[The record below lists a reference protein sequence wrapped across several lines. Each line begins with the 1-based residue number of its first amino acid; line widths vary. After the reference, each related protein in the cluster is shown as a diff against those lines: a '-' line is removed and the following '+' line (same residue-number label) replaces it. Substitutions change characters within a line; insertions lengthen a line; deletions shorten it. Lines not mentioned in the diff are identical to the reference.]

1 MLFETLSVAR
11 DFGRIHEISSILI
24 KYGFG
29 DMVSRLGVAS
39 IIESAGHALKW
50 KEVEDLTKIEP
61 AVRVRK
67 ALEEMGPTFIKL
79 GQILATRA
87 DLFPPEWIVEFK
99 KLQDQVQTVPYED
112 LAAQVEEDLGA
123 RPEEIFA
130 EFCTEP
136 LAAASISQVHKA
148 LLKNGDAAVVKI
160 RRPGIRSI
168 VEADLRLL
176 ASLAD
181 IAEREIKALQRYH
194 PKEIAHQFTL
204 SMRRE
209 LDLANECRNAER
221 MMVNFKNDP
230 YIVIPKI
237 YWEWTCER
245 INVQEYIDGIHG
257 YDLEL
262 IDEAG
267 LDRQLL
273 ATRGAEAVLKMIL
286 KHGFFHAD
294 PHPGNCFFLTNN
306 RIAFIDFGMV
316 GRLSESR
323 RDQVLNLL
331 RGFVDQDSQPVVKVL
346 LQWSSS
352 SISPHERDSLVLDV
366 ENFIDQYHD
375 VPLKELNITDL
386 LNDLTTLL
394 RDHQLNLPSDLT
406 LLLKAAITLEGLG
419 RQLDPEFNLVEVATP
434 LMTQIFWA
442 RYSPDALLKKGKNN
456 FFTLAE
462 LLFDLPKD
470 LHQLMES
477 MRHGVLGVKIDI
489 NKPSWLSKE
498 LDRLINRLSIS
509 LVTSALIVGS
519 SIVATTEGGSS
530 SVIGFLGFIGAFIG
544 GIWLLLSIWRSG

>member
-1 MLFETLSVAR
+1 MG
-11 DFGRIHEISSILI
+11 GRFQWNT
-24 KYGFG
+24 Y
-29 DMVSRLGVAS
+29 
-39 IIESAGHALKW
+39 
-50 KEVEDLTKIEP
+50 
-61 AVRVRK
+61 
-67 ALEEMGPTFIKL
+67 
-79 GQILATRA
+79 
-87 DLFPPEWIVEFK
+87 
-99 KLQDQVQTVPYED
+99 
-112 LAAQVEEDLGA
+112 
-123 RPEEIFA
+123 A
-130 EFCTEP
+130 EFCMKP
-136 LAAASISQVHKA
+136 LAVASISQVHKA
-148 LLKNGDAAVVKI
+148 LLKNGDAVVVKI

-176 ASLAD
+176 ASLSD
-181 IAEREIKALQRYH
+181 IAEREIKVLQRYH

-221 MMVNFKNDP
+221 MMVNFKNDQN
-230 YIVIPKI
+230 IVIPKI
-237 YWEWTCER
+237 HWQWTCER

-257 YDLEL
+257 YDLEA

-267 LDRQLL
+267 LDQQLL

-294 PHPGNCFFLTNN
+294 PHPGNCFFLVNN

-331 RGFVDQDSQPVVKVL
+331 RGFVDQDTQPVVKVL

-352 SISPHERDSLVLDV
+352 PISPHERDSLVLDV

-375 VPLKELNITDL
+375 VPLKELNITDF
-386 LNDLTTLL
+386 LNNLTTLL

-419 RQLDPEFNLVEVATP
+419 RQLDPGFNLVEVSTP

-462 LLFDLPKD
+462 LLIDLPKD

-477 MRHGVLGVKIDI
+477 MRHGALGVKIDI

-509 LVTSALIVGS
+509 LVTSAR
-519 SIVATTEGGSS
+519 A
-530 SVIGFLGFIGAFIG
+530 IGFKT
-544 GIWLLLSIWRSG
+544 S